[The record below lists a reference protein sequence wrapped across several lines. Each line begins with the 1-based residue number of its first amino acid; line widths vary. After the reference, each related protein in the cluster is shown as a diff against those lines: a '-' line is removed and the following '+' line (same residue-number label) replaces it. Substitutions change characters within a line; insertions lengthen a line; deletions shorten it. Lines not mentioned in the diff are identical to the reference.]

1 MSAPSLPE
9 FERAIRLSQGNLDA
23 AELAECHGLLCGLLC
38 RETSDTSSDYLEH
51 LVAMRLVVNPGAAL
65 VSVLTEAFEST
76 LRQLEDE
83 EFGLVLWLPDDDE
96 SLEERTIALARWC
109 SGFLA
114 GLENMQT
121 EYLLTLPCD
130 GPVIVG
136 DLAQRLAT
144 ALSEADADIAVAH
157 DGDRLQPVYALLHRR
172 VLPGLRLALEQ
183 GERKIDRWYPQNHWV
198 TVDFSDVPE
207 QFSNINTP
215 EDYASAGLSS

>member
-114 GLENMQT
+114 GLASGGQ
-121 EYLLTLPCD
+121 LD
-130 GPVIVG
+130 
-136 DLAQRLAT
+136 
-144 ALSEADADIAVAH
+144 ALSEEAKEAIEDLQQIARAEISSDGKNADENEEDEVAFTEITEFV
-157 DGDRLQPVYALLHRR
+157 RVVALMMREDFR
-172 VLPGLRLALEQ
+172 GPGQDEA
-183 GERKIDRWYPQNHWV
+183 IH
-198 TVDFSDVPE
+198 
-207 QFSNINTP
+207 
-215 EDYASAGLSS
+215 